1 MALMQLNYRSPA
13 LKTAVNLTV
22 YLPITSHVGH
32 QQSAFPKSGKYQ
44 VLWLLH
50 GGQGDANDFIKYSNV
65 LRHAE
70 ENRIAL
76 VIPSCPGKFYE
87 EPYFTYVT
95 GELPELL
102 GNMLPLSRRRE
113 DNFIAGLSH
122 GGDCA
127 LRAALEKPEQYA
139 AALVMSAA
147 GTTHRAGQEN
157 HLLFDVYGMARK
169 NLDSGGPMPRLIFA
183 TGSGDR
189 GFPCYTPVIDRLEAL
204 GMPLLRHYVERDG
217 HSWRFW
223 DATLQLALEQL
234 LPLEHRILQEET

>member
-13 LKTAVNLTV
+13 LRTAVNVTV
-22 YLPITSHVGH
+22 YMPITSHVGH
-32 QQSAFPKSGKYQ
+32 QQSAFPKGGKYQ

-70 ENRIAL
+70 ENQIAL
-76 VIPSCPGKFYE
+76 VIPSCPARFYE

-95 GELPELL
+95 EELPGLL
-102 GNMLPLSRRRE
+102 QSMLPLSERAE

-127 LRAALEKPEQYA
+127 LRAVLEKPGKYGA
-139 AALVMSAA
+139 GLVMSAA
-147 GTTHRAGQEN
+147 GTTHRADTEN
-157 HLLFDVYGMARK
+157 HLLFDVYGMAKK
-169 NLDSGGPMPRLIFA
+169 NLESGIKLPKLIFA
-183 TGSGDR
+183 SGSGDR
-189 GFPCYTPVIDRLEAL
+189 GFPYYTPVIDQLEAL
-204 GMPLLRHYVERDG
+204 GMPLMRHFVERDG

-223 DATLQLALEQL
+223 DDTLQLALEQL
-234 LPLEHRILQEET
+234 LPVKHEITILEE